1 MLHPLDANVLITAK
15 SQYCEFGR
23 VDQYWEWL
31 AFNAKQGKAKIPLE
45 IHEEITRGKDELSE
59 WAKSYKGDLVLQEEV
74 DIALI
79 RQVTTEG
86 YAPDPTD
93 VEIEAIGRD
102 PFLIAYA
109 LADLDNRTVVTGEKR
124 SNKQRQNRPIPSV
137 CDEFSVKSCDQWR
150 FGRALDFRTDW
161 NPPSATYSMLDV
173 GNELAKSKY
182 GGN

>member
-1 MLHPLDANVLITAK
+1 MLHLLDANVLITAK
-15 SQYCEFGR
+15 NQYCEFGR

-31 AFNAKQGKAKIPLE
+31 AFHAKQGNAKIPLE

-86 YAPDPTD
+86 CAPDLTE
-93 VEIEAIGRD
+93 VEIEGIGRD
-102 PFLIAYA
+102 PFPIAYA
-109 LADLDNRTVVTGEKR
+109 LADRDNRTVVTGEKR

-137 CDEFSVKSCDQWR
+137 CDDFSVKSCDQWD
-150 FGRALDFRTDW
+150 FGRALGFRTDW
-161 NPPSATYSMLDV
+161 NHPSATHSMLGV
-173 GNELAKSKY
+173 GNELAKSKQ
-182 GGN
+182 GGT